1 MWSYL
6 CIITHYFFLPQNID
20 TELCHAMA
28 NTVAIVLACEPRSSH
43 LWYHMFAADALSG
56 SYMTGFMVSGNCT
69 LHSFIIHNT
78 TILIYCCTILQY
90 PDKISENCLYDC
102 GVELSRDGM
111 YGRPDYLPHAT
122 RGTLSLHSLYFILWT
137 NFTAFYMA
145 LVTQPDA
152 LEKIRGPIISPRQDV
167 HRYCVGQLRNVWHHL
182 GNKLSLSPKEQSFF
196 IMQCMERLL
205 EVCTYSCKPQI
216 HRYS

>member
-1 MWSYL
+1 MYSNYHLHYNSYC
-6 CIITHYFFLPQNID
+6 CIII
-20 TELCHAMA
+20 
-28 NTVAIVLACEPRSSH
+28 
-43 LWYHMFAADALSG
+43 
-56 SYMTGFMVSGNCT
+56 
-69 LHSFIIHNT
+69 
-78 TILIYCCTILQY
+78 QY
-90 PDKISENCLYDC
+90 PDKISENRLYDC

-122 RGTLSLHSLYFILWT
+122 RGTLSLDSLYFILWT

-145 LVTQPDA
+145 LATQPDA

-167 HRYCVGQLRNVWHHL
+167 HHYCVGQLRNAWLHM

-205 EVCTYSCKPQI
+205 EVHACTYNFSL
-216 HRYS
+216 RYVATYKSYTLFYRLASPNQPCYKQEDLKLL